1 MSRLITYF
9 CSFGFSG
16 SKHYP
21 KHPTNNAAPDR
32 LAKHYG
38 VELVNKS
45 ILGNNIHQ
53 QFASIIKDVDDGFID
68 TQNDKILVQW
78 SFPGRCF
85 SVDKTI
91 AHYNYSWLDKSYGQH
106 IKWYYENIYDEAL
119 AKGQLLSYANACHDI
134 LKGNI
139 YQGFITGSDDLTNDH
154 TNDRLRKVN
163 KCLYNNVMHKIN
175 HVSFEKTIVDELKEN
190 VHPTDSIYPCDH
202 PTDIGHEYITNHYI
216 NKMGDI
222 FD

>member
-16 SKHYP
+16 SCHYP

-38 VELVNKS
+38 EELVNKS

-106 IKWYYENIYDEAL
+106 IKWYYDHSCEQIRFLCLLLLLFNARVFVSPGKSLLLVEGEKERERERERMRRRTNNYAACMHGLHAFAL
-119 AKGQLLSYANACHDI
+119 IILIALFSKGFSCIA
-134 LKGNI
+134 
-139 YQGFITGSDDLTNDH
+139 
-154 TNDRLRKVN
+154 R
-163 KCLYNNVMHKIN
+163 
-175 HVSFEKTIVDELKEN
+175 
-190 VHPTDSIYPCDH
+190 
-202 PTDIGHEYITNHYI
+202 
-216 NKMGDI
+216 
-222 FD
+222 